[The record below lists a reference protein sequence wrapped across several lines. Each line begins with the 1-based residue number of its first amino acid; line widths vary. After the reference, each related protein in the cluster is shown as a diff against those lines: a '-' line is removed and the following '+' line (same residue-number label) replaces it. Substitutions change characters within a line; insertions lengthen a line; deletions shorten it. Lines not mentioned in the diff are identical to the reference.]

1 MIATTDKPN
10 VADLLGAATK
20 KKGTT
25 NHLTFSE
32 PGVLALAER
41 WLSMSAQQDEAERE
55 KKLLADQI
63 LASVSRWHR
72 ETCQKRHSFDGTVVL
87 PAASGAVRIS
97 FQNRYGKIPLD
108 RENELRAA
116 LHGDYDR
123 LVKRNVGIKV
133 KKEVAEDPDKLE
145 KLVLTLA
152 EALGDQF
159 AETFEVEQFLS
170 PTDLFT
176 QTSYQFS
183 DETRTAL
190 EAAGVKQVT
199 AFVKGKA

>member
-1 MIATTDKPN
+1 M
-10 VADLLGAATK
+10 
-20 KKGTT
+20 
-25 NHLTFSE
+25 
-32 PGVLALAER
+32 
-41 WLSMSAQQDEAERE
+41 
-55 KKLLADQI
+55 
-63 LASVSRWHR
+63 
-72 ETCQKRHSFDGTVVL
+72 
-87 PAASGAVRIS
+87 
-97 FQNRYGKIPLD
+97 
-108 RENELRAA
+108 RAA

>member
-1 MIATTDKPN
+1 MTATTDKPN

-25 NHLTFSE
+25 NHLTYSE

-87 PAASGAVRIS
+87 PAASGAVAHLVSEPLRQDSAGPGERIA
-97 FQNRYGKIPLD
+97 GG
-108 RENELRAA
+108 AA
-116 LHGDYDR
+116 RGL
-123 LVKRNVGIKV
+123 
-133 KKEVAEDPDKLE
+133 
-145 KLVLTLA
+145 
-152 EALGDQF
+152 
-159 AETFEVEQFLS
+159 
-170 PTDLFT
+170 
-176 QTSYQFS
+176 
-183 DETRTAL
+183 
-190 EAAGVKQVT
+190 
-199 AFVKGKA
+199 